1 MELKTW
7 HFVIALILFTGLIYL
22 LGNWELKKGSPD
34 KMTSYLTELND
45 EISITDSLSSGLS
58 FVLFHTENSV
68 VCDKMADN
76 LNRVAKNKQHE
87 AGFFRL
93 NLDKYPRN
101 SEKYLVSGVPTVLIM
116 ENNNEIKRIMGIV
129 PEKNIEII
137 YSRVIRDKQTALQSE
152 IR

>member
-1 MELKTW
+1 M
-7 HFVIALILFTGLIYL
+7 IALILFTGLIYL